1 MPGGPCTNGAD
12 DVAESSLILDLVLAL
27 VVAFAGGMIAR
38 RIGLPVL
45 LGYIVAGILIGPHTP
60 GPIAA
65 SDRVDLLANL
75 GVGFLMFALG
85 VEFSLGDLLRVR
97 RIALI
102 AGGIQIPATILVGFL
117 AGEAFGWSWRA
128 SLVLGGAFAIS
139 SSIVALKLLLGR
151 GEGNS
156 PQARIALGIGVIQ
169 DLSLVPMVAVVH
181 ALAGEEEQLAGDIG
195 LALLKG
201 FVAILAVIIVG
212 TKIVPR
218 VFDVVART
226 QSRELFILTVVMIAF
241 GAAYAG
247 EQAGLSL
254 ALGAFLAGLIVSE
267 SEYDSQVLAD
277 IIPFRDHFSIIF
289 FVSIGMLVDPVFLWD
304 HVWILLAGIA
314 VLIISKLLI
323 FGAILLALHINH
335 VTATITAILL
345 AQMAE
350 FSFILANEGR
360 RERIISDEQ
369 YSLILAMALGSI
381 MLVPL
386 LLQLAPALTSVAQRL
401 PAVLRRETAMVGGR
415 ERAQP
420 LRDHVIVCGYGRVGR
435 ELGESLQQT
444 GIPFATIDLNAPRI
458 RHLRGEGVLALFG
471 DASQQTLLERAHIRQ
486 ARVLAITYLDFV
498 MAQAAMEIA
507 RQLNPD
513 IRIIARATAAGEI
526 GSLDAHGAE
535 EIVQPEFEAGMEFV
549 RQTLIWCDPPLDVT
563 MNLVEERRAA
573 YYRIPGSSL
582 LPPER
587 ATEAV

>member
-1 MPGGPCTNGAD
+1 VV

-27 VVAFAGGMIAR
+27 VAAFAGGMIAR
-38 RIGLPVL
+38 RLGLPVL
-45 LGYIVAGILIGPHTP
+45 LGYIVAGVLIGPHTP

-85 VEFSLGDLLRVR
+85 VEFSLNDLLRVR
-97 RIALI
+97 RVALI
-102 AGGIQIPATILVGFL
+102 AGGIQIPATILLGYL
-117 AGEAFGWSWRA
+117 TGEAFGWGWRA

-169 DLSLVPMVAVVH
+169 DLSLVPMVAIVH
-181 ALAGEEEQLAGDIG
+181 ALSGEEEQLPEEIG
-195 LALLKG
+195 VALLIG
-201 FVAILAVIIVG
+201 FAAILAVIVVG

-218 VFDVVART
+218 VFDLVART

-277 IIPFRDHFSIIF
+277 IIPFRDLFSTIF

-304 HVWILLAGIA
+304 HRWILLAGLA
-314 VLIISKLLI
+314 VLIIGKMLI
-323 FGAILLALHINH
+323 FGAILLALHIDH
-335 VTATITAILL
+335 LTATVTAILM

-360 RERIISDEQ
+360 KERIISDEQ

-386 LLQLAPALTSVAQRL
+386 LLQLAPAMTRVAERL
-401 PAVLRRETAMVGGR
+401 PGVIRRERALVGGM

-435 ELGESLQQT
+435 ELGEALQRT
-444 GIPFATIDLNAPRI
+444 GIPFAAIDLNAPRI
-458 RHLRGEGVLALFG
+458 RHLRGEGCSPCLAMP
-471 DASQQTLLERAHIRQ
+471 ASRPSSSGRTS
-486 ARVLAITYLDFV
+486 
-498 MAQAAMEIA
+498 
-507 RQLNPD
+507 
-513 IRIIARATAAGEI
+513 G
-526 GSLDAHGAE
+526 
-535 EIVQPEFEAGMEFV
+535 
-549 RQTLIWCDPPLDVT
+549 
-563 MNLVEERRAA
+563 RRGCW
-573 YYRIPGSSL
+573 RSPTPIS
-582 LPPER
+582 
-587 ATEAV
+587 

>member
-1 MPGGPCTNGAD
+1 M
-12 DVAESSLILDLVLAL
+12 AESSLILDLVLAL
-27 VVAFAGGMIAR
+27 GAAFVGGMIAR
-38 RIGLPVL
+38 RLGLPVL

-97 RIALI
+97 RIALVT
-102 AGGIQIPATILVGFL
+102 GGIQIPATILVGFL
-117 AGEAFGWSWRA
+117 AGEAFGWGWRA

-139 SSIVALKLLLGR
+139 SSIVALKLLMGR

-156 PQARIALGIGVIQ
+156 PQARIALGVGVIQ
-169 DLSLVPMVAVVH
+169 DLSLVPMVAIVH
-181 ALAGEEEQLAGDIG
+181 ALAGEEEQLAADIG

-201 FVAILAVIIVG
+201 LLAILAVIIVG

-247 EQAGLSL
+247 ERAGLSL

-277 IIPFRDHFSIIF
+277 IIPFRDLFSIIF

-304 HVWILLAGIA
+304 HAWILLAGIT
-314 VLIISKLLI
+314 VLIVGKMLI
-323 FGAILLALHINH
+323 FGAILLTLKIDHI
-335 VTATITAILL
+335 TTTITAILM

-360 RERIISDEQ
+360 QIGVVTDEQ

-386 LLQLAPALTSVAQRL
+386 LLQGAPAMSRLAARL
-401 PAVLRRETAMVGGR
+401 PGVASQETAMVGGR
-415 ERAQP
+415 EREQP

-435 ELGESLQQT
+435 ELGDALQKS
-444 GIPFATIDLNAPRI
+444 GIPFAAIDLNAPKI
-458 RHLRGEGVLALFG
+458 RHLRGEGILALFG
-471 DASQQTLLERAHIRQ
+471 DASQPTLLERAHIRE
-486 ARVLAITYLDFV
+486 ARVLAITYPDFV
-498 MAQAAMEIA
+498 MAQAAMDIA
-507 RQLNPD
+507 RRFNPE

-535 EIVQPEFEAGMEFV
+535 EIVQPEFEAGLEFV
-549 RQTLIWCDPPLDVT
+549 RQTLVWCDSPLEVT
-563 MNLVEERRAA
+563 LNLVEERRAD
-573 YYRIPGSSL
+573 YYQIPGSPL
-582 LPPER
+582 MPPER
-587 ATEAV
+587 ASEAV

>member
-1 MPGGPCTNGAD
+1 M
-12 DVAESSLILDLVLAL
+12 AESSLILDLVLAL
-27 VVAFAGGMIAR
+27 VAAFAGGMIAR
-38 RIGLPVL
+38 RLGMPVL
-45 LGYIVAGILIGPHTP
+45 LGYIIAGVLIGPHTP

-85 VEFSLGDLLRVR
+85 VEFSFGDLLRVR
-97 RIALI
+97 RIALVT
-102 AGGIQIPATILVGFL
+102 GGIQIPLTILLGYVT
-117 AGEAFGWSWRA
+117 GEAFGWTWRA
-128 SLVLGGAFAIS
+128 SLLLGGAFAIS

-156 PQARIALGIGVIQ
+156 PQARIALGTGVIQ
-169 DLSLVPMVAVVH
+169 DLSLVPMVAIVH
-181 ALAGEEEQLAGDIG
+181 ALAGDEEKLPGEIG

-201 FVAILAVIIVG
+201 LVAILAVIVVG

-218 VFDVVART
+218 VFDLVAHT

-267 SEYDSQVLAD
+267 SEYDSRVLAD
-277 IIPFRDHFSIIF
+277 IIPFRDLFSIIF
-289 FVSIGMLVDPVFLWD
+289 FVSIGMLVDPAFLWD
-304 HVWILLAGIA
+304 HRWVLLAGMA
-314 VLIISKLLI
+314 VLILGKLLI
-323 FGAILLALHINH
+323 IGAILLALHIDH

-360 RERIISDEQ
+360 KERIVDNEQ

-386 LLQLAPALTSVAQRL
+386 LLQSAPLLARVAARL
-401 PAVLRRETAMVGGR
+401 PGVTRRETALVGGR
-415 ERAQP
+415 ERLLP
-420 LRDHVIVCGYGRVGR
+420 LSDHVVICGYGRVGR
-435 ELGESLQQT
+435 ELGEALRQT
-444 GIPFATIDLNAPRI
+444 GISFAAIDLNAPRI
-458 RHLRGEGVLALFG
+458 RHLRDEGVLALFG
-471 DASQQTLLERAHIRQ
+471 DASQLTLLERAHVRQ
-486 ARVLAITYLDFV
+486 ARVLAVTYPDFV

-535 EIVQPEFEAGMEFV
+535 EIVQPEFEAGLEFV
-549 RQTLIWCDPPLDVT
+549 RQTLNWCDSPLDVT
-563 MNLVEERRAA
+563 TSLIEERRTA
-573 YYRIPGSSL
+573 YYQIPDAPL
-582 LPPER
+582 VPPER
-587 ATEAV
+587 AETV

>member
-1 MPGGPCTNGAD
+1 VD

-27 VVAFAGGMIAR
+27 GAAFVGGMIAR
-38 RIGLPVL
+38 RLGVPVL
-45 LGYIVAGILIGPHTP
+45 LGYIVAGVLIGPHTP

-85 VEFSLGDLLRVR
+85 VEFSLNDLLRVR

-102 AGGIQIPATILVGFL
+102 AGGFQIPATILLGYL
-117 AGEAFGWSWRA
+117 TGEAFGWSWRA

-169 DLSLVPMVAVVH
+169 DLSLVPMVAIVH
-181 ALAGEEEQLAGDIG
+181 ALAGDEEQLPKDIG
-195 LALLKG
+195 LALLTG
-201 FVAILAVIIVG
+201 FAAILAVIIVG

-218 VFDVVART
+218 VFDLVART

-247 EQAGLSL
+247 ERAGLSL

-277 IIPFRDHFSIIF
+277 IIPFRDLFSIIF
-289 FVSIGMLVDPVFLWD
+289 FVSIGMLVDPAFLWD
-304 HVWILLAGIA
+304 HIRILLAGLA
-314 VLIISKLLI
+314 VLIIGKMLI
-323 FGAILLALHINH
+323 FGAILLALHIDH
-335 VTATITAILL
+335 VTTTITAILM

-360 RERIISDEQ
+360 REGIISDEQ

-386 LLQLAPALTSVAQRL
+386 LLQLAPALTNVAERL
-401 PAVLRRETAMVGGR
+401 PGVSRRERALVGGR
-415 ERAQP
+415 EREQP

-435 ELGESLQQT
+435 ELGEALQKT
-444 GIPFATIDLNAPRI
+444 GIPFAAIDLNAPRI

-471 DASQQTLLERAHIRQ
+471 DASQSTLLERAHIRQ
-486 ARVLAITYLDFV
+486 ARVLAITYPDFV
-498 MAQAAMEIA
+498 MARAAMDIA
-507 RQLNPD
+507 RRINPG

-535 EIVQPEFEAGMEFV
+535 EIVQPEFEAGLEFV
-549 RQTLIWCDPPLDVT
+549 RQTLVWCDVPIEATL
-563 MNLVEERRAA
+563 NLAEERRAA
-573 YYRIPGSSL
+573 YYRIPESPL
-582 LPPER
+582 LPPKRVMEV
-587 ATEAV
+587 E